1 MYLVSRKQQILKHHL
16 LFSTMWREGNGLL
29 AQNKSW
35 FSNHWEK
42 LARPFLLNLNI
53 LLFIFSQID
62 ASKKWS
68 NICYT
73 SEIYVYTEIYLSVE
87 SIWISLS
94 KNSLN
99 IWGHVEE
106 RCTCNRVRNSCI
118 ACVAV
123 GPTWKEMK
131 CHWKLLTDTN

>member
-1 MYLVSRKQQILKHHL
+1 MVKES
-16 LFSTMWREGNGLL
+16 LFGGL
-29 AQNKSW
+29 
-35 FSNHWEK
+35 H
-42 LARPFLLNLNI
+42 I
-53 LLFIFSQID
+53 
-62 ASKKWS
+62 
-68 NICYT
+68 T
-73 SEIYVYTEIYLSVE
+73 SITGIYVHTEIYLSVE

-131 CHWKLLTDTN
+131 FHWKLLTDTIYRIILLKSIMC

>member
-1 MYLVSRKQQILKHHL
+1 MIRET
-16 LFSTMWREGNGLL
+16 LFGGL
-29 AQNKSW
+29 
-35 FSNHWEK
+35 
-42 LARPFLLNLNI
+42 PI
-53 LLFIFSQID
+53 
-62 ASKKWS
+62 ASI
-68 NICYT
+68 NT
-73 SEIYVYTEIYLSVE
+73 SGIYVNDIEVYLSVE

-123 GPTWKEMK
+123 GPTWRKM
-131 CHWKLLTDTN
+131 